1 MENINEILN
10 LDSKARIKK
19 VSKGQILQRQGEL
32 TSMAFFVKKG
42 LAGRWEFNGNTFDES
57 GTGNNGIV
65 NGATLTSDRFG
76 NVSSAYY
83 FDGFNDYW
91 IVKLYNT
98 GNITWQKSLGGSSG
112 DVAPSHQKT
121 LM

>member
-42 LAGRWEFNGNTFDES
+42 FLRSYSIDES

-98 GNITWQKSLGGSSG
+98 GNITWQKYLGASSG